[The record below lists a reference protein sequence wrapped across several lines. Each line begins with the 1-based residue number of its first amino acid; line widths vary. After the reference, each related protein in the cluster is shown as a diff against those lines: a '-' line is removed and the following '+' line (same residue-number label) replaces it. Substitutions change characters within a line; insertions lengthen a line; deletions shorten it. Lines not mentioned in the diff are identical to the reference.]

1 MKCLKCNQEIET
13 VICPHC
19 GTNQERPTVKDLTFD
34 YNELYANQS
43 KQIEEKIEEK
53 KVEPSTGIQKLTFD
67 YNDLYNIKEEPVVE
81 EEKKIEPIVPLKP
94 IQTSQ
99 QKVEEKKEVV
109 EQVVVQQAPKKTSP
123 LVYVLGTAMGLG
135 IIGVMIFLGIQLLN
149 PKIEVLK
156 IKETYSYTEIL
167 EHSFKV
173 DGSLFVKTE
182 KTIWSINGHKFAE
195 GKKVDSIPV
204 SFGENTLTIHN
215 GNASSTY
222 YFEVTNDTNLLT
234 NGNFTLDGNYL
245 DYDGDG
251 IVNVIEEEKGLS
263 NYNNDTDSDGL
274 YDNVELVMG
283 LDPLKNDDYN
293 EIREY
298 TVVQDNHKDAKNYVL
313 IKGKGNIA
321 NTYLD
326 TVDLNIGFSS
336 LFVQSSTV
344 EITTTNPEK
353 PEEMYIFFKKETDW
367 NSKEYSIYMYNEI
380 SGQLEPIKTDSTTQH
395 LSAKIT
401 EFDNIYFVGK
411 KDSIPKEYLNQI
423 IILIDNSGS
432 MFPKEYVTKNS
443 NASDTAYGH
452 DKEFKRLSLMTSLV
466 DELGTENYEYSVYG
480 FTASYCPMIVRSNNA
495 IEIKRSINKLKTEC
509 QRFNGTDMS
518 GSIKKYATTFR
529 DDVYGAKYIIVLTDG
544 KDTGNNVFN
553 LSEYYLNEYRKNGIH
568 IITLGLSNQVNGD
581 YLMDIAY
588 LTKGKYLYA
597 SDSNML
603 DALSEIIQNSI
614 NRTDETV
621 KIEEKD
627 YLLLADSGFQVDR
640 DGFKFKN
647 FKNED
652 LTSNSFGFAYLSK
665 KIYLNQL
672 IGGGEKSEIITT
684 PLTDNNKKRLE
695 KGNIYNIE
703 LSEEYNDLTYNS
715 DKEIDLTSKDNTDDD
730 YQLLK
735 LINQAHKLQV
745 KKSTAKIGDF
755 VLKNFQ
761 NQFYD
766 FDTDLDGIVTELQSG
781 SPAILILT
789 STAGSHAVLANK
801 VYKIPGVEEYII
813 TVYDSEIPGVE
824 GKIYVTRETAYY
836 NYANTSYYKAYYNAN
851 GIEYNNMLYLSEY

>member
-1 MKCLKCNQEIET
+1 MKCLRCNKDIEN
-13 VICPHC
+13 VVCPYC
-19 GTNQERPTVKDLTFD
+19 GTNQEHPTVKDLTFD
-34 YNELYANQS
+34 YNEMYGNQKRKS
-43 KQIEEKIEEK
+43 DEEKQEK
-53 KVEPSTGIQKLTFD
+53 PVELSEGIQKLTFD

-81 EEKKIEPIVPLKP
+81 EEKKFEPIIPTKP
-94 IQTSQ
+94 IPVIEQPIDP
-99 QKVEEKKEVV
+99 KPEVV
-109 EQVVVQQAPKKTSP
+109 QTIVQKPVKKTSP
-123 LVYVLGTAMGLG
+123 LVYVLGITIGVG
-135 IIGVMIFLGIQLLN
+135 ILGVMIFLGIQLLN
-149 PKIEVLK
+149 PKIEIVK
-156 IKETYSYTEIL
+156 IEKEYNYTEIL
-167 EHSFKV
+167 EKTFRV
-173 DGSLFVKTE
+173 DGSLFVKT
-182 KTIWSINGHKFAE
+182 KNTVWSINGHKFAE
-195 GKKVDSIPV
+195 GKSVKNIPIV
-204 SFGENTLTIHN
+204 LGENTLTVQN
-215 GNASSTY
+215 GTASSTY
-222 YFEVTNDTNLLT
+222 YFEIKNDTNLLT

-245 DYDGDG
+245 DFDGDG
-251 IVNVIEEEKGLS
+251 IVNIIEEEKGLS
-263 NYNNDTDSDGL
+263 NYNSDTDNDGL
-274 YDNVELVMG
+274 LDNVELILG
-283 LDPLKNDDYN
+283 LDPLSEDKYD

-298 TVVQDNHKDAKNYVL
+298 NVVQDNQKDAKNYVL

-326 TVDLNIGFSS
+326 TVDLSIGFSS
-336 LFVQSSTV
+336 AFVQSNTL

-353 PEEMYIFFKKETDW
+353 PEEMYIFFKKETKW
-367 NSKEYSIYMYNEI
+367 NNKEYSIYMYNEI
-380 SGQLEPIKTDSTTQH
+380 TGKLEPLKTDTSTQY
-395 LSAKIT
+395 LSAKVT

-411 KDSIPKEYLNQI
+411 KDAIPKEYLNQI

-432 MFPKEYVTKNS
+432 MFPKEYVTSNK

-495 IEIKRSINKLKTEC
+495 IDIKRSINKLKTEC

-553 LSEYYLNEYRKNGIH
+553 LSEYYLNDYRKKGIH
-568 IITLGLSNQVNGD
+568 IVTLGLSNQVNGD

-603 DALSEIIQNSI
+603 DTLSEIIQKSI
-614 NRTDETV
+614 NRSEETI

-627 YLLLADSGFQVDR
+627 YLLLADSGFQIDR

-647 FKNED
+647 FKSDD
-652 LTSNSFGFAYLSK
+652 LTSNSFGFAYLAK
-665 KIYLNQL
+665 QIYLNQL
-672 IGGGEKSEIITT
+672 TGGGEKSEIITT
-684 PLTDNNKKRLE
+684 PLTENNIKRLE

-703 LSEEYNDLTYNS
+703 LSED
-715 DKEIDLTSKDNTDDD
+715 DNDDD
-730 YQLLK
+730 KQLLK

-745 KKSTAKIGDF
+745 KKSTEKIGDF

-761 NQFYD
+761 KQFYD
-766 FDTDLDGIVTELQSG
+766 FDTDLDGIITELQSG

-789 STAGSHAVLANK
+789 SPAGSHAVLANK
-801 VYKIPGVEEYII
+801 VYKVPGVDEYII
-813 TVYDSEIPGVE
+813 TVYDSEIPGTE
-824 GKIYVTRETAYY
+824 GKITVKRETAYY
-836 NYANTSYYKAYYNAN
+836 NYANTSYYRAYYNAH
-851 GIEYNNMLYLSEY
+851 GIEYNNMLYLNAY